1 MKKTTLLLLAALSAV
16 SLRAQTFTEWHDSE
30 VNQINRAPMHAYYK
44 IFDTAEAA
52 QGAYCDKDYP
62 YRMSL
67 NGTWR
72 FNWVENA
79 DQRPTDFYTMD
90 YNDAAWNP
98 IEVPGMWE
106 MNGYGDPIYVNV
118 GYAWRNN
125 FRNDPPNVPVEQ
137 NHVGSYRRTV
147 NIPADWTGRG
157 HLPQHRRCRL
167 ERICMGQRQVRRI
180 LGGQPPQRIVR
191 HHEVCPH
198 G

>member
-147 NIPADWTGRG
+147 NIPADWTGRDIYLNIG
-157 HLPQHRRCRL
+157 AAVSNVYVLSLIH
-167 ERICMGQRQVRRI
+167 I
-180 LGGQPPQRIVR
+180 
-191 HHEVCPH
+191 
-198 G
+198 